1 MLMLEVWRSSVVAV
15 ADLGDGGSDHHAV
28 STVFQI
34 NTAGLVCVC
43 FFGDGRFFWRGVD
56 DY

>member
-34 NTAGLVCVC
+34 NTAGLVCV
-43 FFGDGRFFWRGVD
+43 FFWRWSFFLEGGG
-56 DY
+56 